1 MTLSIRRR
9 LLLILL
15 SVICGLW
22 GTVTWRVYLKTQHEV
37 EELFD
42 AHLAQS
48 AKVLFGLL
56 QHEVT
61 ENENDEDDRETN
73 IELDDFGSEPGT
85 PGHRYEHKIA
95 FLIRNQQ
102 GQILARSNTA
112 PLFPLPSIATEHFS
126 DYTINQH
133 LWRVFTIKQGQVFI
147 QTGERYD
154 IRNELIQEIV
164 SSTLSIL
171 IIALPLLALLIWI
184 GIGRSFQPLQRVAT
198 EIASRTSDQLQPL
211 ETKTIPLEITVI
223 INALNSLFTRLKQA
237 FDNERRFTS
246 DAAHELR
253 TPLAGLKT
261 QAQVAYRAIDP
272 QQRQQAL
279 QQIIHGVDRATL
291 MVSQL
296 LTLARLEASQG
307 LTKTEVNLHDLASQV
322 ITELTPQAL
331 AKAIDLG
338 LEEEPPGGAVT
349 TLLGNP
355 EALYLLIR
363 NLVDNAI
370 RYTPQEGQVTVSLE
384 NLVPSKV
391 TLRVIDTGPGI
402 PLAQRTRIF
411 ERFYRG
417 DNQNIPGSGL
427 GLSIAQQIAKLHQTE
442 VQLEET
448 PSSLSGLRVRVEFTV
463 T

>member
-61 ENENDEDDRETN
+61 ENENDEDDHETN
-73 IELDDFGSEPGT
+73 IEQDDFGSKSSA

-112 PLFPLPSIATEHFS
+112 PLFPLPPIATEHFS
-126 DYTINQH
+126 DYSINQH
-133 LWRVFTIKQGQVFI
+133 LWRVFTIKQGQLFI

-171 IIALPLLALLIWI
+171 VIALPLLALLIWI

-211 ETKTIPLEITVI
+211 ETKTTPLEIIVI
-223 INALNSLFTRLKQA
+223 INALNNLFTRLKQA

-261 QAQVAYRAIDP
+261 QAQVAYRAIDS

-279 QQIIHGVDRATL
+279 QQIIYGVDRATL

-296 LTLARLEASQG
+296 LTLARMEASQG

-322 ITELTPQAL
+322 ITELAPQAL

-338 LEEEPPGGAVT
+338 LEEPPGGVVT
-349 TLLGNP
+349 TLSGNP

-363 NLVDNAI
+363 NLIDNAI
-370 RYTPQEGQVTVSLE
+370 RYTPKEGQVTVSLE
-384 NLVPSKV
+384 NLTPSKV

-442 VQLEET
+442 IQLEEV
-448 PSSLSGLRVRVEFTV
+448 PPSLSGLRTRVEFTV
-463 T
+463 I